1 MYITKVQISTNRI
14 PRGRYEKAILAVTLY
29 EKKGEHETEEKKV
42 EYSIHISIHLSK
54 EDAYIYKR
62 EYFSK
67 ESAQKKETAHKFL
80 KAHIELSL
88 HQQLKNASPGIFYSG
103 NTTILKKI
111 REKKL
116 GAMADLIAA

>member
-1 MYITKVQISTNRI
+1 MYITKVQISKYGLHNR
-14 PRGRYEKAILAVTLY
+14 RYIKAILSVILY
-29 EKKGEHETEEKKV
+29 EEKVGKKKKR
-42 EYSIHISIHLSK
+42 EYFIHTSIHLSE

-67 ESAQKKETAHKFL
+67 ESDHKKEVGYKFL